1 MKTMINIRTI
11 IVAVAAMLTISLHTR
26 ADEKLFIEYKDG
38 SMFSYVLAN
47 KPKVIFEGNN
57 ITVTAPEITDV
68 HKMENVKQFMF
79 SIPTSVEMISAD
91 ERRITYTDNET
102 VCLEGF
108 KAGGSVSVY
117 DINGTLLTGSTV
129 GKDGTVSISLG
140 GLASGLYVIATTEG
154 KSYKIIKR

>member
-47 KPKVIFEGNN
+47 KPKVTFEGNN

-108 KAGGSVSVY
+108 
-117 DINGTLLTGSTV
+117 
-129 GKDGTVSISLG
+129 
-140 GLASGLYVIATTEG
+140 
-154 KSYKIIKR
+154 